1 MNTQNKN
8 TEKMTCQFN
17 NIEGTC
23 DKAGFYP
30 SHIDDLVETIQATF
44 GHDVEDGEL
53 YIDYDARY
61 FEYTE
66 SDNDIK
72 VSGNF

>member
-1 MNTQNKN
+1 MKN
-8 TEKMTCQFN
+8 QETMTCQFN
-17 NIEGTC
+17 NIEGY
-23 DKAGFYP
+23 DDSEGFYEF
-30 SHIDDLVETIQATF
+30 DFADLEETIVATF
-44 GHDVEDGEL
+44 CYDEDGEL
-53 YIDYDARY
+53 YIDHDARY